1 MTIYKWNFGQ
11 QQPLKFPNNPE
22 AYELRLTDDDEE
34 EYTPN
39 REIAAIDRNAP
50 LDQFP
55 ALAFVEV
62 WNFKLVE
69 SP

>member
-1 MTIYKWNFGQ
+1 
-11 QQPLKFPNNPE
+11 LKFPNNPE

-62 WNFKLVE
+62 
-69 SP
+69 